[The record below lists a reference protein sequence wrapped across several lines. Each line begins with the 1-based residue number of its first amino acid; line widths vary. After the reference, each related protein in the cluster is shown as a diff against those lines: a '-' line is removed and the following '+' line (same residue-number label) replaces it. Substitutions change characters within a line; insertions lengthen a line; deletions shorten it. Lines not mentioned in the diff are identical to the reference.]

1 MGDVAIIFKIMPES
15 PDVDMEALKAAI
27 KEKIPSTQ
35 DMVIEPIGFGLSY
48 LKIALVVPDGEG
60 TTEEAEATL
69 NNLKDVGT
77 AEIVSLTLL

>member
-1 MGDVAIIFKIMPES
+1 MGDVAVIFKIMPVS

-35 DMVIEPIGFGLSY
+35 DMVIEPIGFGLSS

-60 TTEEAEATL
+60 TTEKAEATL
-69 NNLKDVGT
+69 NSLEDVST
-77 AEIVSLTLL
+77 AEIISVTLM

>member
-1 MGDVAIIFKIMPES
+1 MGDVAIIFKIMPKS

-35 DMVIEPIGFGLSY
+35 DMVIEPIGFGLSC

-69 NNLKDVGT
+69 NGLEDVGT